1 MNIQQTRKIMLKEK
15 EEMLLKYQVTEGYLV
30 ERIANGEKEKK
41 EELIE
46 CRKVVSELNN
56 IIEYLKT

>member
-1 MNIQQTRKIMLKEK
+1 MLKEK